1 MMDRSTSY
9 YRKRDVA
16 TLTAA
21 AVATFFLFKSNF
33 VIGMPT
39 SQFSG
44 CLSQKIF
51 LVSKNEREV
60 VRGGIYA
67 IYLDR
72 DLRIARR
79 GAKLIKIVA
88 AKGGDTV
95 RVEDDG
101 IWVNEKIF
109 LPVPLQGIAERL
121 RIDLSDLKKTIT
133 VPPHQLYLVGN
144 TDKSYDSRFWGTID
158 EKNVIGRAVTFW

>member
-1 MMDRSTSY
+1 MDRTTTY

-16 TLTAA
+16 ALSTF
-21 AVATFFLFKSNF
+21 AVATFFLFRSNF
-33 VIGMPT
+33 IIGMPT

-51 LVSKNEREV
+51 LVSKNEQEV

-67 IYLDR
+67 ITLDR
-72 DLRIARR
+72 DLRIANR
-79 GAKLIKIVA
+79 GAKMIKIVA
-88 AKGGDTV
+88 ARGGDTV

-109 LPVPLQGIAERL
+109 LRVPLQGIAGRL
-121 RIDLSDLKKTIT
+121 DMDLTDLKKTIT

-158 EKNVIGRAVTFW
+158 EKNVIGRAITFW